1 MQNQKPTFKKAEK
14 RAVKLKIALTGPA
27 GSGKTFS
34 ALQIA
39 TGLGGKIALIDT
51 ENASA
56 SLYADQF
63 QFDTMEID
71 PPYTVQKYNEAIQA
85 AVDGKYDVVIID
97 SISHAWAGEGG
108 LLQKKESLDS
118 RGGNQ
123 YANWAPITKEH
134 EALKAKILS
143 SDVHM
148 ICTMRSKQEYA
159 LQEDEKGRKQ
169 VKKLGMAP
177 VQRDGMEYEFTAVL
191 DMAMD
196 HSAQASKDRTRLFDG
211 KLFRPDTATG
221 KALMEW
227 LNSSAAQTKAP
238 DVQSAAKAGPEDIG
252 FFSQKLEHRK
262 DAGWTGENFMKYL
275 SQAYGAKRLSELD
288 KARVPEVGKV
298 IDGMSFHDAMKGLT
312 PAQETLQ

>member
-1 MQNQKPTFKKAEK
+1 MNQKPMFKKAEK

-27 GSGKTFS
+27 GAGKTFS

-39 TGLGGKIALIDT
+39 TGIGGKIALIDT
-51 ENASA
+51 ENGSA
-56 SLYADQF
+56 SLYADRF
-63 QFDTMEID
+63 QFDTMDID

-85 AVDGKYDVVIID
+85 ALDAKYDVLVID

-108 LLQKKESLDS
+108 LLQKKEALDS

-143 SDVHM
+143 SDIHT

-177 VQRDGMEYEFTAVL
+177 VQRDGMEYEFTTVL
-191 DMAMD
+191 DLAMD
-196 HSAQASKDRTRLFDG
+196 HSAAASKDRTSLFDG
-211 KLFRPDTATG
+211 KLVKPDVTTG

-227 LNSSAAQTKAP
+227 LNTSAAPAPAP
-238 DVQSAAKAGPEDIG
+238 DVHRSAGKAGPEDIG
-252 FFSQKLEHRK
+252 FFSQKLESRK
-262 DAGWTGENFMKYL
+262 DAGWNGETFMKYL
-275 SQAYGAKRLSELD
+275 AQAYGAKRLGELD
-288 KARVPEVGKV
+288 KERVPEVGKV
-298 IDGMSFHDAMKGLT
+298 MDSMSFAEAMKGLVQT
-312 PAQETLQ
+312 QETLQ